1 MTRVVNPLVRAALA
15 ATVALV
21 IARGAGPESPDALD
35 AGSADAGPGTNRVL
49 PPLTFN
55 RRDGEASE
63 AYAREALEPTA
74 SLWRSSRRVFN
85 WESRDAGGTYRTQ
98 IQLDAARVEE
108 DYLAFGLPEDARLEA
123 GHSHGMVAK
132 PAGPH
137 TLQLSVDY
145 AWAVKRSQDVLG
157 GVAQSVLASGPQGS
171 EAVSLLGF
179 VQGIDYCVPAEYRTR
194 ATDCED
200 RGCDDPQSTPC
211 QQPDPAWGRSGA
223 RVHTGGFLMP
233 LDALD
238 RQWAD
243 CDTKVALAAALLR
256 ARGIR
261 AVMLEIAPDVPGG
274 AGHMMIGVDGEPSR
288 GGMGI
293 RSGGRVYTVVETTTP
308 HPLGRLNE
316 DLAASLKRKGM
327 RVLSVDG

>member
-1 MTRVVNPLVRAALA
+1 MTRSAVVSPLVRASVGA
-15 ATVALV
+15 AVAL
-21 IARGAGPESPDALD
+21 ILARGTEPEARLASDAPSAGP
-35 AGSADAGPGTNRVL
+35 NRLL
-49 PPLTFN
+49 PPATFD

-63 AYAREALEPTA
+63 AYGREVLEPTA
-74 SLWRSSRRVFN
+74 SLWRSSRRVFD

-98 IQLDAARVEE
+98 IQLDTARVEE
-108 DYLAFGLPEDARLEA
+108 DYLAFGVPEDARIEP
-123 GHSHGMVAK
+123 GRSHGMLAK
-132 PAGPH
+132 RVGPH

-145 AWAVKRSQDVLG
+145 AWAVQRSQDILG
-157 GVAQSVLASGPQGS
+157 GVAESVLASGPKGS

-194 ATDCED
+194 ATECEH
-200 RGCDDPQSTPC
+200 RGCDSPDSSPC
-211 QQPDPAWGRSGA
+211 QQPDPAWGRSAA

-261 AVMLEIAPDVPGG
+261 AIMLEVAPDVPGG
-274 AGHMMIGVDGEPSR
+274 AGHMMLGVPGEPGR
-288 GGMGI
+288 GGMHI
-293 RSGGRVYTVVETTTP
+293 QSGGRSYTVVETTSP
-308 HPLGRLNE
+308 HPLGRLSE
-316 DLAASLKRKGM
+316 ELAASLMRKGM
-327 RVLSVDG
+327 RVVSLDG

>member
-1 MTRVVNPLVRAALA
+1 MANPLVRAVLA

-21 IARGAGPESPDALD
+21 VAHGAGPEAPDALD
-35 AGSADAGPGTNRVL
+35 ARSADAVPGLHRVL
-49 PPLTFN
+49 PPPTFH
-55 RRDGEASE
+55 RRDGEATE
-63 AYAREALEPTA
+63 AYGREALDPTA

-108 DYLAFGLPEDARLEA
+108 DYLAFGLPEDARIEP
-123 GHSHGMVAK
+123 GRSHGMLAK
-132 PAGPH
+132 PVGPR

-145 AWAVKRSQDVLG
+145 AWAVKRSQDVLQ
-157 GVAQSVLASGPQGS
+157 GVAESVLASGPQGS

-179 VQGIDYCVPAEYRTR
+179 VQGINYCVPAEYRTR

-200 RGCDDPQSTPC
+200 RGCDNPQSTPC
-211 QQPDPAWGRSGA
+211 QQPDPSWRPGGRIQ
-223 RVHTGGFLMP
+223 TGGFLMP

-256 ARGIR
+256 ARGVR
-261 AVMLEIAPDVPGG
+261 AVMLEVAPDVPGG

-288 GGMGI
+288 GGIGI

-316 DLAASLKRKGM
+316 DLAVSLQRKGM
-327 RVLSVDG
+327 RVVSLDG